1 MSNCFAHLAHE
12 LEPAPD
18 RAVTPKMEALSE
30 RKFHSGVIFAAATLT
45 NKWLLRTAPKEK
57 AAETQPPL
65 SSSSKRP
72 APYLA
77 LFTNWMQSP
86 WFLKVVPSERTVR
99 VHPPFL
105 H

>member
-1 MSNCFAHLAHE
+1 MSNRFAHLAHE

-18 RAVTPKMEALSE
+18 RAVTPKMEALTE

-45 NKWLLRTAPKEK
+45 NKWLLRAAPKRKGGRRGDRLFEF
-57 AAETQPPL
+57 QIGC
-65 SSSSKRP
+65 

-86 WFLKVVPSERTVR
+86 WFLKVAPSERTVR

>member
-1 MSNCFAHLAHE
+1 MGAFLSI
-12 LEPAPD
+12 PD
-18 RAVTPKMEALSE
+18 DPGDRLFE
-30 RKFHSGVIFAAATLT
+30 FQIGC
-45 NKWLLRTAPKEK
+45 
-57 AAETQPPL
+57 
-65 SSSSKRP
+65 